1 MKPKCGVS
9 IKAELTGLGQDL
21 SFREIFE
28 TTTPVLSMYN
38 YDSIGF
44 EAEEALDISDITA
57 IELIC
62 IKNIDETNYV
72 EIDCNYTASTFR
84 ANLRIGPG
92 QTAVFKPS
100 GIIYAQANTA
110 AVKVEYLIVASA

>member
-1 MKPKCGVS
+1 MGAKCDVS
-9 IKAELTGLGQDL
+9 IKAELTGLGQDQRF
-21 SFREIFE
+21 SKEFR

-38 YDSIGF
+38 YDSIGLD
-44 EAEEALDISDITA
+44 AEALDISDITA

-62 IKNIDETNYV
+62 MKNIDETNYV